1 MDYDPVKDRLGGFFW
16 KTPTRTKAFYRILDA
31 VFLRSWYVRRALR
44 REIESKGSGPLRV
57 LDAGTGFGQ
66 YAYWL
71 VDNFPNVEVTA
82 VDIKDD
88 YLERAQTFMAQ
99 TPYASRVAFE
109 KADLTLPLEYLDTF
123 DLALSVDVMEHI
135 EDDRAVFRNVLAA
148 LKDGGSFIVN
158 TPSDQGG
165 SGVTEEG
172 EESFI
177 GEHVRDGYPLAEL
190 VEKLETAGLEV
201 TDTDYAYGPVG
212 SVAWRLLVKWPI
224 QMLSTSKWLTPLVA
238 AYYLPAGPV
247 GLALN
252 AVDLGQE
259 NETGTGLLVTSK
271 KPHGDLEVGD
281 GLSLGVPALEVA

>member
-1 MDYDPVKDRLGGFFW
+1 MDYDPVKDRLGRFFW
-16 KTPTRTKAFYRILDA
+16 TTPARTKAFYRLLDT

-44 REIESKGSGPLRV
+44 RRIEAFGDRPVSV

-71 VDNFPNVEVTA
+71 VDTFPNVDVTA
-82 VDIKDD
+82 VDVKDD
-88 YLERAQTFMAQ
+88 YLARAQTFMAQ
-99 TPYASRVAFE
+99 TPYAGRVVFE
-109 KADLTLPLEYLDTF
+109 NADLTLPLEYEDAF

-135 EDDRAVFRNVLAA
+135 EDDRAVFRHVLAA
-148 LKDGGSFIVN
+148 LKPGGVFIVN

-190 VEKLETAGLEV
+190 TEKLETAGLEV
-201 TDTDYAYGPVG
+201 IETDYAYGPAG
-212 SVAWRLLVKWPI
+212 SAAWRLLVKWPI
-224 QMLSTSKWLTPLVA
+224 QALNASWLAAPLVGAWYA
-238 AYYLPAGPV
+238 AAGPV

-252 AVDLGQE
+252 AVDLRAD
-259 NETGTGLLVTSK
+259 NATGTGLLVTSR
-271 KPHGDLEVGD
+271 KP
-281 GLSLGVPALEVA
+281 A

>member
-1 MDYDPVKDRLGGFFW
+1 
-16 KTPTRTKAFYRILDA
+16 
-31 VFLRSWYVRRALR
+31 
-44 REIESKGSGPLRV
+44 
-57 LDAGTGFGQ
+57 
-66 YAYWL
+66 
-71 VDNFPNVEVTA
+71 
-82 VDIKDD
+82 
-88 YLERAQTFMAQ
+88 
-99 TPYASRVAFE
+99 
-109 KADLTLPLEYLDTF
+109 
-123 DLALSVDVMEHI
+123 MEHI

-177 GEHVRDGYPLAEL
+177 GEHVRDGYPLVEL
-190 VEKLETAGLEV
+190 VEKLETAGLDV
-201 TDTDYAYGPVG
+201 TDTDYTYGPVG

-281 GLSLGVPALEVA
+281 GLSLDVPALEVA

>member
-1 MDYDPVKDRLGGFFW
+1 MDYDPVKDRLGAFFW
-16 KTPTRTKAFYRILDA
+16 KTPTRTKAFYRLLDT

-44 REIESKGSGPLRV
+44 QRIAAMGDRPVRV

-71 VDNFPNVEVTA
+71 LDTFPNVTVTA

-88 YLERAQTFMAQ
+88 YLERAQAFMAQ
-99 TPYASRVAFE
+99 TPYAGRVAFE
-109 KADLTLPLEYLDTF
+109 KADLTLPLEYADAF

-148 LKDGGSFIVN
+148 LKPGGVFIVN

-165 SGVTEEG
+165 SGVTAEG

-190 VEKLETAGLEV
+190 TEKLETAGLTVVE
-201 TDTDYAYGPVG
+201 TQYAYGPAG
-212 SVAWRLLVKWPI
+212 SAAWRLLVKWPI
-224 QMLSTSKWLTPLVA
+224 QALNASWLTAPLVGA
-238 AYYLPAGPV
+238 WYAVGGPV

-252 AVDLGQE
+252 AVDLRAD
-259 NETGTGLLVTSK
+259 NATGTGLVVVSMR
-271 KPHGDLEVGD
+271 P
-281 GLSLGVPALEVA
+281 

>member
-1 MDYDPVKDRLGGFFW
+1 VDYDPVKDRLGGFFW
-16 KTPTRTKAFYRILDA
+16 KSPARTKAFYRLLDT

-44 REIESKGSGPLRV
+44 QRIEGMGDRPVRV

-71 VDNFPNVEVTA
+71 VDTFPNVEVTA
-82 VDIKDD
+82 VDVKDD
-88 YLERAQTFMAQ
+88 YLERAQAFMAQ
-99 TPYASRVAFE
+99 TPYAGRVAFE
-109 KADLTLPLEYLDTF
+109 KADLTLPLEYADTF

-148 LKDGGSFIVN
+148 LKPGGFLIVN

-177 GEHVRDGYPLAEL
+177 GEHVRDGYPMAEL
-190 VEKLETAGLEV
+190 NEKLETAGLRVVEELY
-201 TDTDYAYGPVG
+201 TYGPVG
-212 SVAWRLLVKWPI
+212 SVAWRMLVKWPI
-224 QMLSTSKWLTPLVA
+224 QMLSASRWLTPLVA
-238 AYYLPAGPV
+238 AYYVPVGPV

-252 AVDLGQE
+252 AVDLRAD
-259 NETGTGLLVTSK
+259 NETGTGLLVTSQR
-271 KPHGDLEVGD
+271 
-281 GLSLGVPALEVA
+281 PA

>member
-16 KTPTRTKAFYRILDA
+16 KSPIRTKAFYRILDA

-44 REIESKGSGPLRV
+44 RLIEAEGERPLRV

-71 VDNFPNVEVTA
+71 VDTFPNVTVTA

-88 YLERAQTFMAQ
+88 YLARAQAFMAE
-99 TPYASRVAFE
+99 TPYAARVAFE
-109 KADLTLPLEYLDTF
+109 KADLTLPLEYVDTF

-135 EDDRAVFRNVLAA
+135 EDDRAVFRNVHAA
-148 LKDGGSFIVN
+148 LKPGGSFVVN

-165 SGVTEEG
+165 SGVTEDG

-190 VEKLETAGLEV
+190 TEKLETAGLAV
-201 TDTDYAYGPVG
+201 TETAYTYGPIG

-224 QMLSTSKWLTPLVA
+224 QMLSTSRWLTPLVA
-238 AYYLPAGPV
+238 AYYVPAGPV

-252 AVDLGQE
+252 AVDLNRD
-259 NETGTGLLVTSK
+259 NETGTGLLVTSRR
-271 KPHGDLEVGD
+271 PESGEG
-281 GLSLGVPALEVA
+281 

>member
-1 MDYDPVKDRLGGFFW
+1 MGNRPV
-16 KTPTRTKAFYRILDA
+16 
-31 VFLRSWYVRRALR
+31 
-44 REIESKGSGPLRV
+44 RV

-66 YAYWL
+66 YVYWL
-71 VDNFPNVEVTA
+71 LDTFPNVTVTA

-88 YLERAQTFMAQ
+88 YLARAQAFMAQ
-99 TPYASRVAFE
+99 TPYAGRVAFE
-109 KADLTLPLEYLDTF
+109 KADLTLPLEYAEAF

-148 LKDGGSFIVN
+148 LKPGGVFIVN

-165 SGVTEEG
+165 SGVTAEG

-190 VEKLETAGLEV
+190 TEKLETAGLGVVEKLY
-201 TDTDYAYGPVG
+201 TYGPVG

-224 QMLSTSKWLTPLVA
+224 QMLSASRWLTPLVA
-238 AYYLPAGPV
+238 AYYVPVGPV

-252 AVDLGQE
+252 AVDLRAD
-259 NETGTGLLVTSK
+259 NATGTGLLVTSQR
-271 KPHGDLEVGD
+271 P
-281 GLSLGVPALEVA
+281 